1 MEKILPEY
9 ERASGRHVEIEYGAS
24 AALKRTIEGG
34 QAFDLAILT
43 PTVIDDLINENK
55 ITAGTHTD
63 VARSD
68 LGVGIRA
75 GAPRSDISTAD
86 ALKRRLLAATS
97 ITYATKRR
105 DRRLQRDDSPP
116 GDRRRDRIED
126 DAADGVGASGRER
139 RGERLS
145 SYSRP

>member
-1 MEKILPEY
+1 MFDIISYIPFLFLFALIVMFLSSAVRILPEY
-9 ERASGRHVEIEYGAS
+9 ERASARHVTIEYGAS

-75 GAPRSDISTAD
+75 GASRSDISTAD

-97 ITYATKRR
+97 ITYAP
-105 DRRLQRDDSPP
+105 Q
-116 GDRRRDRIED
+116 
-126 DAADGVGASGRER
+126 AARFIKASGMES
-139 RGERLS
+139 LAKK
-145 SYSRP
+145 